1 MASRSAKG
9 KHSGAPRSS
18 GKKRTGAPKA
28 GRARSG
34 SGRAPGGGLR
44 GVLLRLSLTAAAAVL
59 TAGAGLFALL
69 YNQALHDIKT
79 RLDAPLWANS
89 GRVYS
94 GPIELW
100 PGLQLSPEELAQD
113 LQSAGYAR
121 VSKATQPGDFQLSDA
136 DLLIH
141 VPKAKGRGWST
152 ADTEAHVRFK
162 DGRISAISPKAR
174 LQLAPAELAGLRG
187 ADNEARR
194 PIALA
199 ELPKMVPQAVL
210 AMEDAR
216 FYEHKG
222 IDPLGILRALV
233 HNLRDTGGMQGGST
247 LTQQLTKNLFLS
259 QERTVER
266 KVREAILS
274 LAIERSLSKD
284 RILELYL
291 NEIYLGEA
299 SGASVCGLDQAARAY
314 FGKPAARLSLGEAAT
329 LGGIVSA
336 PNRYSPLRHPDR
348 AKERRDLALSRME
361 SLGWA
366 SAEAVAA
373 AKAEPLV
380 AHPGQGSRRAPYLVD
395 AAVERV
401 EALQGEG
408 SSAAR
413 GLTIF
418 TTAQPALQRIAER
431 AVAEGGAA
439 LDAAYPKA
447 KGAELALVAVRVRDG
462 AVVALVGGRSYADSQ
477 FNRAVN
483 ARRQVGSITK
493 PLTYLAAFEADRAL
507 SPVSPIDDSP
517 IERTVSGKA
526 WKPANYD
533 GTYKGIITIRQAL
546 AESRNVPAVLMA
558 ERVGHATLKRRNE
571 ALGLLDATA
580 LPAGALGAYVASP
593 LELAGAFT
601 VFPGRGELAPPRLVE
616 AVIDADGKAVW
627 QEEPMTLP
635 RASPRAAFLATRLL
649 EAVIAE
655 GTGRSAAKQGLVGSV
670 GGKTGTT
677 DEAHDAWFVGFT
689 PELAVAVWVGF
700 DRGRD
705 LGLTG
710 GEAALPTW
718 TRFMLA
724 SGTARG
730 GFPAPEGVERLRFC
744 RSDDRPAVEG
754 VDCGPTYEEWVST
767 GSVEAPR
774 RSPDGALDE
783 GGPIENVLL
792 SVKERLSTDSIKPK
806 RWFGRDRG
814 GAAGEDGAEPAEPRI
829 HPTN

>member
-1 MASRSAKG
+1 MASRSGKG
-9 KHSGAPRSS
+9 KPGSQPKIGPKKRSS
-18 GKKRTGAPKA
+18 GAKGG
-28 GRARSG
+28 GRARSPG
-34 SGRAPGGGLR
+34 RSGARGGLR
-44 GVLLRLSLTAAAAVL
+44 GALLRLSLTAVAAAL
-59 TAGAGLFALL
+59 TAGACLFGLL
-69 YNQALHDIKT
+69 YNQALHDVQT
-79 RLDAPLWANS
+79 RLGAPLWLNS

-94 GPIELW
+94 GPMELW
-100 PGLQLSPEELAQD
+100 PGLQISPEELAQD

-121 VSKATQPGDFQLSDA
+121 VSKATQPGDFQLSDV

-141 VPKAKGRGWST
+141 VPAAKGRGWAT

-162 DGRISAISPKAR
+162 EGRISAISPKAR

-194 PIALA
+194 PISLQ
-199 ELPKMVPQAVL
+199 ELPKLVPQAVL

-222 IDPLGILRALV
+222 IDPVGLLRALV
-233 HNLRDTGGMQGGST
+233 HNLRDQGGMQGGST
-247 LTQQLTKNLFLS
+247 LTQQLTKNLFLN

-266 KVREAILS
+266 KLREAILS

-299 SGASVCGLDQAARAY
+299 GGASVCGLDQAARAY

-348 AKERRDLALSRME
+348 AKERRDLTLSRME
-361 SLGWA
+361 ALGWA
-366 SAEAVAA
+366 SPAAVAA

-380 AHPGQGSRRAPYLVD
+380 AHPAQASRRAPYLVD

-408 SSAAR
+408 STAAR
-413 GLTIF
+413 GLTIH

-439 LDAAYPKA
+439 LDAQHPKA
-447 KGAELALVAVRVRDG
+447 KGAEIALVAVRVRDG
-462 AVVALVGGRSYADSQ
+462 AVVALVGGRSYAGSQ

-493 PLTYLAAFEADRAL
+493 PLTYLAAFEADRSL
-507 SPVSPIDDSP
+507 SPLSPIDDSP
-517 IERTVSGKA
+517 IERKVSGKS

-533 GTYKGIITIRQAL
+533 GQYKGIITIRQAL

-558 ERVGHATLKRRNE
+558 ERVGHATLQRRNE

-580 LPAGALGAYVASP
+580 LPAGALGAYLASP
-593 LELAGAFT
+593 LEVAGAYT

-616 AVIDADGKAVW
+616 AVTDAEGRAVW
-627 QEEPMTLP
+627 QEEAMTLP

-649 EAVIAE
+649 EAVIEE
-655 GTGRSAAKQGLVGSV
+655 GTGRSAAKAGLRGSV

-718 TRFMLA
+718 TRFVLA

-730 GFPAPEGVERLRFC
+730 GFKAPEGVERLRVC
-744 RSDDRPAVEG
+744 ASDHLPAVEG
-754 VDCGPTYEEWVST
+754 ADCGPTYEEWVSA
-767 GSVEAPR
+767 GSLDAPKR
-774 RSPDGALDE
+774 GPDGQVDA
-783 GGPIENVLL
+783 GGPVENALQ
-792 SVKERLSTDSIKPK
+792 SVKERLAPEAGKARR
-806 RWFGRDRG
+806 RWFGR
-814 GAAGEDGAEPAEPRI
+814 EEAEPEEPRI
-829 HPTN
+829 QPKR